1 MKITLVGVGK
11 MGAQIARKLIE
22 AGHQVVAV
30 DPNPDAV
37 AAVAEF
43 GAIASASREDSLT
56 KYSDEQVVVWLMI
69 PAQFVE
75 SEMAT
80 WYDILPQGSIVVDGG
95 NTDFRQTVRHAE
107 LLHAKG
113 LQFVDV
119 GVSGGVL
126 GMANGF
132 SMMVGGDEAAYR
144 TITPVLDALSQPSGG
159 HNYFGG
165 AGAGHYI
172 KMVHNAIEYGM
183 MESLA
188 EGYRMLHEGPYQGM
202 NLAAVGDVWQKSSVI
217 ESNLNALAAQVM
229 SEDQTMARADG
240 YVAESGEAR
249 WTLEIAKEAGIE
261 LPAIQSAFDVRV
273 ATASGNTN
281 YATKL
286 LAELRNKFGGHALNK
301 EQPHE

>member
-11 MGAQIARKLIE
+11 MGAQIARKLID

-30 DPNPDAV
+30 DPSAEAV

-43 GAIASASREDSLT
+43 GAIATTSREESLT
-56 KYSDEQVVVWLMI
+56 KYDNEQVVVWLMI

-75 SEMAT
+75 AEIASWCEM
-80 WYDILPQGSIVVDGG
+80 LPAGSIVVDGG
-95 NTDFRQTVRHAE
+95 NTDFRHTPYQAE
-107 LLHAKG
+107 LVHAKG
-113 LQFVDV
+113 SQFVDV
-119 GVSGGVL
+119 GVSGGIL

-132 SMMVGGDEAAYR
+132 SMMAGGDEAAYR
-144 TITPVLDALSQPSGG
+144 TITPILDVLAQPKGG

-188 EGYRMLHEGPYQGM
+188 EGYRMLHEGPYKGL
-202 NLAAVGDVWQKSSVI
+202 NLAAIGNVWQQSSVI
-217 ESNLNALAAQVM
+217 ESNLNALAAQIM
-229 SEDQTMARADG
+229 SEDQTMAHVQG
-240 YVAESGEAR
+240 FVAESGEAR
-249 WTLEIAKEAGIE
+249 WTLEVAKEANIE

-273 ATASGNTN
+273 ASATGDIN
-281 YATKL
+281 YTTKL
-286 LAELRNKFGGHALNK
+286 LAELRNKFGGHAINK
-301 EQPHE
+301 DA

>member
-11 MGAQIARKLIE
+11 MGAQIARKLID

-30 DPNPDAV
+30 DPNADAV

-43 GAIASASREDSLT
+43 GAIATTSREDSLM
-56 KYSDEQVVVWLMI
+56 KYDNEQVVVWLMI

-75 SEMAT
+75 AEVASWCEM
-80 WYDILPQGSIVVDGG
+80 LPAGSILVDGG
-95 NTDFRQTVRHAE
+95 NTDFRHTPYQAE
-107 LLHAKG
+107 LVHGKG
-113 LQFVDV
+113 SQFVDV
-119 GVSGGVL
+119 GVSGGIL

-132 SMMVGGDEAAYR
+132 SMMAGGDEDAYR
-144 TITPVLDALSQPSGG
+144 TICPILDVLSQPNGG

-188 EGYRMLHEGPYQGM
+188 EGYRMLHEGPYKGL
-202 NLAAVGDVWQKSSVI
+202 NLAAIGEVWQQSSVI
-217 ESNLNALAAQVM
+217 ESGLNALAAQVM
-229 SEDQTMARADG
+229 REDQTMAHADG
-240 YVAESGEAR
+240 FVAESGEAR
-249 WTLEIAKEAGIE
+249 WTLEVAKEANIE
-261 LPAIQSAFDVRV
+261 LPAIQSAFDVRI
-273 ATASGNTN
+273 ASANGDTN

-301 EQPHE
+301 N